1 LSIRRLLFGIDLK
14 ENDTNTYKMLRSLKV
29 RVRVILY
36 LGRRVAEINSAASE
50 LSFG

>member
-1 LSIRRLLFGIDLK
+1 MSIRRLLFGIDLK
-14 ENDTNTYKMLRSLKV
+14 ENDTNTYKMRSLKV